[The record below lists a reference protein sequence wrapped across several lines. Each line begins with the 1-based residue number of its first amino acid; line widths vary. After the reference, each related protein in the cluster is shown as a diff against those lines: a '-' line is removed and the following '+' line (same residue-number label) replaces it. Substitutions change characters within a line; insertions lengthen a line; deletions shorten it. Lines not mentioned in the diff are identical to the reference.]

1 MHWIASL
8 VVRHTKTIVAF
19 FLAAMLLG
27 GIMALGVHI
36 NLDNIGYLPDT
47 SQAKQAVGLL
57 ESEFGMRGTATLV
70 IHEPDPV
77 KVTALLER
85 IVALPEV
92 KRAVWLDDRVDLAT
106 PVASWNRQLT
116 DIFYKDGWARITLL
130 FSDKNDSNV
139 TFAGLRQVRALAG
152 PDALLS
158 GPAVVSMQSVD
169 RIDREVPVYSAV
181 AVALI
186 LLLLFLSTT
195 SWLEPFLFLISI
207 GASILVN
214 MGLNLLSGEV
224 SQVTFASASILQL
237 AVSMDYSVFMLHR
250 FHEQRA
256 KGEAVKDAMV
266 SAMTLSAGP
275 VLASAL
281 TTVAGF
287 AALLLMKFGIG
298 GDMGRVLARGV
309 ALSLLSVLTFLP
321 ALVVIT
327 DKWVEKWT
335 HREIRIPMIHVAR
348 IAVRGRYVF
357 AVLLVL
363 IAVVFFRAQGR
374 IDYYYGMGN
383 VLPADDEA
391 LVAEAR
397 TREIYG
403 DTEQSTILLSKGNP
417 AMESALAEA
426 LEQLPGVVSVDG
438 LARGAT
444 GRIPVSLLPKSVVET
459 FESDRTSQLILTTG
473 NGTESEEAFALV
485 DQVRATVARYA
496 PDAVIGGSAF
506 TYKDLKDVTDADS
519 LRVSIASAILI
530 FLIVAITFR
539 SIAIPAIAVFLIQ
552 TAIWLNVGL
561 VYFIPT
567 PMSFISFI
575 ILGAIQLGATV
586 DYAILFISRYKENV
600 ALMPA
605 RDAARQT
612 VTDTAKSI
620 LTSSLVLISA
630 TFSVYF
636 IATIRT
642 GAELCMFIG
651 RGSIISTLMVLFV
664 LPGLLILFDPIIR
677 ATTIGWP
684 KTVTAALPGGAGAN
698 PDSKPQA

>member
-1 MHWIASL
+1 MRWVASL
-8 VVRHTKTIVAF
+8 VVRHTKTIVAL

-27 GIMALGVHI
+27 GIMALGVHV

-47 SQAKQAVGLL
+47 AQAKKAVSML
-57 ESEFGMRGTATLV
+57 ETEFGLRGTAVLV
-70 IHEPDPV
+70 VHEPDPV
-77 KVTALLER
+77 KVAALR
-85 IVALPEV
+85 ADIGAIPQV
-92 KRAVWLDDRVDLAT
+92 KKAIWLDDRVDLAT
-106 PVASWNRQLT
+106 PVESWNRRLT
-116 DIFYKDGWARITLL
+116 DMFYRNGYARITLL
-130 FSDKNDSNV
+130 FTDKNDSTV

-169 RIDREVPVYSAV
+169 RIGREVPVYSAV
-181 AVALI
+181 AVVLI

-195 SWLEPFLFLISI
+195 SWLEPLLFLVSI
-207 GASILVN
+207 GASILIN
-214 MGLNLLSGEV
+214 MGLNLLAGEV

-256 KGEAVKDAMV
+256 KGEAVKEAMI
-266 SAMTLSAGP
+266 SAMTLSAVP

-309 ALSLLSVLTFLP
+309 FLSLVSVLTFLP
-321 ALVVIT
+321 ALVVLT

-335 HREIRIPMIHVAR
+335 HREIRIPMAGVAR

-357 AVLLVL
+357 AVLLAV
-363 IAVVFFRAQGR
+363 IALVFFRAQGR
-374 IDYYYGMGN
+374 VDYYYGMGN
-383 VLPADDEA
+383 VLPADDPA
-391 LVAEAR
+391 LTAEAQ
-397 TREIYG
+397 TKEIFG
-403 DTEQSTILLSKGNP
+403 DTEQSSILLPRGNP
-417 AMESALAEA
+417 ANEAALAEA
-426 LEQLPGVVSVDG
+426 LEVLPGIVSVDG

-444 GRIPVSLLPKSVVET
+444 GRLPEAMLPASVVDMYA
-459 FESDRTSQLILTTG
+459 SDRTSQLILTTG
-473 NGTESEEAFALV
+473 NGTETDEAFALV
-485 DQVRATVARYA
+485 DQVRAVVRRFA
-496 PDAVIGGSAF
+496 PEAVIGGGSF

-519 LRVSIASAILI
+519 LRVSIVSAILI
-530 FLIVAITFR
+530 FLIVAVAFR
-539 SIAIPAIAVFLIQ
+539 SIAIPAVAVFLIQ

-561 VYFIPT
+561 VYFVRT

-586 DYAILFISRYKENV
+586 DYAILFISRYKENI
-600 ALMPA
+600 ALLPP
-605 RDAARQT
+605 REAARQT

-620 LTSSLVLISA
+620 LTSSLILISA

-651 RGSIISTLMVLFV
+651 RGSLISTLMVLFI
-664 LPGLLILFDPIIR
+664 LPGLLILFDPVIR

-684 KTVTAALPGGAGAN
+684 KRIQPPPPASPTPGTVRDTEA
-698 PDSKPQA
+698 